1 MTRSTTRKVVM
12 TCALAALVLVA
23 SACANE
29 AAPQDVLSPSG
40 PYAREADRLW
50 DIVFPIAAA
59 IFFIV
64 EGLLLY
70 ALFRFRRR
78 PGREARQFH
87 GNTRLEIL
95 LTALPALILAG
106 IAVPTVRT
114 IFDQAEEPPAALQVE
129 VEGRQFWWRF
139 EYPELGVVTANE
151 LHIPVGEPVRL
162 TIRGFDV
169 IHSFWVP
176 RLAGTMDVVP
186 GRVNHL
192 TIEAD
197 EPGEYWGQCKELC
210 GLGHGDMRLRVIA
223 QDRADFEAWVAEQQ
237 LDAEMPTEA
246 AAQRGLELFVE
257 TIRCTACHAVAGLP
271 DTPEDDRGL
280 LGPNLTHFSS
290 RRTFAGA
297 LLENNDANLR
307 AWLDDPAAIKPG
319 SLMPDYNLTPEQ
331 IDDLIAYLR
340 TLE

>member
-1 MTRSTTRKVVM
+1 MTRSTTRKVVL
-12 TCALAALVLVA
+12 TCALAALVLVT

-29 AAPQDVLSPSG
+29 AAPQDVLRPSG
-40 PYAREADRLW
+40 EFAREADRLW

-87 GNTRLEIL
+87 GNTRLEIV

-106 IAVPTVRT
+106 IAVPTVQT
-114 IFDQAEEPPAALQVE
+114 IFDQAEEPPSALQVD

-139 EYPELGVVTANE
+139 EYPDLGVVTANE
-151 LHIPVGEPVRL
+151 LHIPIGEPVRL

-176 RLAGTMDVVP
+176 RLAGTIDVVP
-186 GRVNHL
+186 GRINHL

-197 EPGEYWGQCKELC
+197 EPGEYLGQCKEFC
-210 GLGHGDMRLRVIA
+210 GLSHANMKLRVIA
-223 QDRADFEAWVAEQQ
+223 QRPEDFEAWVAGQQ
-237 LDAEMPTEA
+237 LEAEPPAGA
-246 AAQRGLELFVE
+246 AARRGLEIFQQ
-257 TIRCTACHAVAGLP
+257 TCTACHAIAGLP
-271 DTPEDDRGL
+271 DMPEDDRGL
-280 LGPNLTHFSS
+280 LGPNLTHFSA
-290 RRTFAGA
+290 RGTFAGA

-307 AWLDDPAAIKPG
+307 AWLDDPPAIKPG
-319 SLMPDYNLTPEQ
+319 SVMPDYNLSPEQ
-331 IDDLIAYLR
+331 IDDLIAFLR
-340 TLE
+340 TLR

>member
-1 MTRSTTRKVVM
+1 L
-12 TCALAALVLVA
+12 CALAALAVVT

-40 PYAREADRLW
+40 QFAREADRLW
-50 DIVFPIAAA
+50 DIVFPIAVV

-70 ALFRFRRR
+70 ALFRFRRK

-87 GNTRLEIL
+87 GNTRLEIV

-106 IAVPTVRT
+106 VAVPTVQT
-114 IFDQAEEPPAALQVE
+114 IFSQAEEPAGALQVE

-151 LHIPVGEPVRL
+151 LHIPVGQPVRL

-176 RLAGTMDVVP
+176 RLAGTIDVVP

-192 TIEAD
+192 TIQAD
-197 EPGEYWGQCKELC
+197 EPGEYWGQCKEFC
-210 GLGHGDMRLRVIA
+210 GLSHGNMRLRVIA
-223 QDRADFEAWVAEQQ
+223 QSEQDFLAWVSDQQ
-237 LDAEMPTEA
+237 LDAQPPSGA
-246 AAQRGLELFVE
+246 AAQRGLELFQQ
-257 TIRCTACHAVAGLP
+257 TCTSCHAVAGLP
-271 DTPEDDRGL
+271 NTPADDRGL
-280 LGPNLTHFSS
+280 VGPNLTHFSS

-307 AWLDDPAAIKPG
+307 AWLDNPPAIKPG
-319 SLMPDYNLTPEQ
+319 SVMPDYNLTPEQ